1 MKDCARY
8 APMIGAREGE
18 LDAAERA
25 ALADHLSTCPACRG
39 RLADERALE
48 GMVGEALLR
57 AAARRDFSEFAD
69 QVMARVERRR
79 SWRLR
84 AFVRRHRALAVATA
98 LAPTLAAAAL
108 IVYLDLRGAGAR
120 PGIEVVSEQYAPMV
134 IESDEG
140 PVILLG
146 ESDEPEGT

>member
-1 MKDCARY
+1 MRDCDRY

-18 LDAAERA
+18 LDPAERA
-25 ALADHLSTCPACRG
+25 ALADHLSGCPACQA

-57 AAARRDFSEFAD
+57 AAARRDFSDFAD
-69 QVMARVERRR
+69 QVMARVARRR
-79 SWRLR
+79 VSSLR
-84 AFVRRHRALAVATA
+84 AFVRRHRALAAATA
-98 LAPTLAAAAL
+98 LAPTLAAVAL
-108 IVYLDLRGAGAR
+108 IVYLDLRGAGAQ

-146 ESDEPEGT
+146 DSDEPEGS

>member
-1 MKDCARY
+1 MTDCGRY

-18 LDAAERA
+18 LDTAERA
-25 ALADHLSTCPACRG
+25 ALARHLSACPACRA

-57 AAARRDFSEFAD
+57 AAARRDFGDFAD
-69 QVMARVERRR
+69 QVMARVGRRR
-79 SWRLR
+79 ASPLR
-84 AFVRRHRALAVATA
+84 AFLRRHRALAAATA
-98 LAPTLAAAAL
+98 LAPTLAAVAL

-146 ESDEPEGT
+146 DSDEPEGS